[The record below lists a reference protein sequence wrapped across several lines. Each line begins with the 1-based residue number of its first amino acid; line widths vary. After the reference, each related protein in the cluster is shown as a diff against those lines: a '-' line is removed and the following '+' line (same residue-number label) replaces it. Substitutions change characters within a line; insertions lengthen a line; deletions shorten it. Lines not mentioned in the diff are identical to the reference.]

1 MLIHDAHTGDPEAVQ
16 DGRVDLD
23 RHTIFP
29 QVIVAL
35 LVKPH
40 CIGNDLWL
48 IIVTKILYDFS
59 ELFLIRN
66 DRLSCTT
73 YWIIII
79 HLKTVK
85 YTSK

>member
-1 MLIHDAHTGDPEAVQ
+1 VLIHDAHTGDPEAVQ

-48 IIVTKILYDFS
+48 IIVTKLLYDFQS
-59 ELFLIRN
+59 FFELEMIVLVVLHIG
-66 DRLSCTT
+66 L
-73 YWIIII
+73 
-79 HLKTVK
+79 L
-85 YTSK
+85 